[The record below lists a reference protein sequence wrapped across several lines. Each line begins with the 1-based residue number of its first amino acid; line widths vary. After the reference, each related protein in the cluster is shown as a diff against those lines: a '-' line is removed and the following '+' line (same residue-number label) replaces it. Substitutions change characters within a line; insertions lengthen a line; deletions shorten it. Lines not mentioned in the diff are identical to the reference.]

1 MLMEFIQDAQYAL
14 RQFRRSPGFVAITV
28 FTLALGIGA
37 SAAVF
42 SIADRAMF
50 QQLPYAQAEKLVAV
64 GILVPIEPREFMFGF
79 SYFTLRREQKPFSA
93 VTSWSGIADCDITES
108 GAVRLSCAQVE
119 SSFLRTFGIA
129 PLLGDDFTTN
139 DDHPNSPRVALLS
152 YGLWQSRY
160 GSDPGVVGK
169 TFMLDGQPVRILG
182 VLPREFELPTLA
194 HADLLVPQRMD
205 ESGRGGGAGRAVR
218 VFGRLRDGVSPAN
231 AIDQLQPLLA
241 EIIHSAPPNFQK
253 EIRLSVR
260 PLRDYQTHEVRLT
273 LWVLLAAVAAFLAIA
288 CANVANLFLARAVS
302 RRPEMA
308 VRAALGAGRGRL
320 IRQTLT
326 ESLVLAL
333 AGGAAGCALAWA
345 TLRIVRSAAGVQVP
359 RLAEAVLDGRVLF
372 FAFAAAVLSGII
384 FGLAPAWTLPRG
396 QDLVRVRTSG
406 SSRSRLSQALVSFQI
421 AGSLVLLTASGLLL
435 HALWNLERVRLG
447 MDVEQVY
454 AAQITLGRSSYVAN
468 PEKRTLFFEA
478 LEQRLARLPGVNSLG
493 VSDSLPPSGGM
504 RAVPYFILQAE
515 GRPQTGTGSGG
526 MVGWRA
532 VTPEY
537 FSALRI
543 PILRGRPFTEADR
556 SSGEDVVILNAVLAK
571 RLFGTVE
578 AEGRR
583 MRLSQDSHWY
593 TVVGVAANVKGVV
606 NNALNGAVEV
616 SDDPE
621 YYVVRLH
628 APDAGIPDGGP
639 GAPLHAAV
647 ILRSSMPQAALAGF
661 VRSAVADLDP
671 AVPVNLVPMQDRV
684 SQLVATPRFDA
695 LLLTGFGALS
705 LVLAAVGLLGV
716 ISFLVSRQTREIGVR
731 MALGATPRSVVFL
744 FLGKAARW
752 TLAGAFIG
760 LAGSFWV
767 AKLLRGM
774 LFEVPG
780 FDPVAWVLALIILL
794 SIAALAAWIPARRAS
809 RVDPMVAL
817 RYE

>member
-1 MLMEFIQDAQYAL
+1 MLMEFIRDVRYAL
-14 RQFRRSPGFVAITV
+14 RQFRRSPGFVAIAIL
-28 FTLALGIGA
+28 TLALGIGA
-37 SAAVF
+37 TSSVF

-50 QQLPYAQAEKLVAV
+50 QPLPYSQPEKLVAV
-64 GILVPIEPREFMFGF
+64 GMLVPIEPREFMFGF
-79 SYFTLRREQKPFSA
+79 SYFTFRREQEPFSA
-93 VTSWSGIADCDITES
+93 VTSWSGLTDCDISES

-129 PLLGDDFTTN
+129 PLLGGDFTPN

-160 GSDPGVVGK
+160 GGDPAVVGK
-169 TFMLDGQPVRILG
+169 TFMLDGQAVRISG

-205 ESGRGGGAGRAVR
+205 ESGQGGGAGRAVR
-218 VFGRLRDGVSPAN
+218 VFGRLKDGVSPTQAME
-231 AIDQLQPLLA
+231 QLQPFLA
-241 EIIHSAPPNFQK
+241 EFIHSAPPNFQK

-260 PLRDYQTHEVRLT
+260 LLRDYQTHEVRLT

-288 CANVANLFLARAVS
+288 CANVANLFLARGAS
-302 RRPEMA
+302 RAPEMA

-320 IRQTLT
+320 IRQLVT
-326 ESLVLAL
+326 ESIVLGL

-345 TLRIVRSAAGVQVP
+345 ELRFLRSAVGVQVP
-359 RLAEAVLDGRVLF
+359 RLAEAALDGRVLL
-372 FAFAAAVLSGII
+372 FAFAAALLSGIL
-384 FGLAPAWTLPRG
+384 FGLAPAWNLPRV
-396 QDLVRVRTSG
+396 QDLVGARTGG
-406 SSRSRLSQALVSFQI
+406 SSRPRLSQALVSFQI

-447 MDVEQVY
+447 MDAEQVY
-454 AAQITLGRSSYVAN
+454 AAQITLGRSSYSAS

-478 LEQRLARLPGVNSLG
+478 IEQRLARLPGVTSLA
-493 VSDSLPPSGGM
+493 VTDSLPPSGGM

-515 GRPQTGTGSGG
+515 GKPQSQTGTGG

-537 FSALRI
+537 FSALHI
-543 PILRGRPFTEADR
+543 PILRGRPFTEEDR
-556 SSGEDVVILNAVLAK
+556 RSGEDVVILNALLAQ
-571 RLFGTVE
+571 RLFGTVN
-578 AEGRR
+578 ADGRR
-583 MRLSQDSHWY
+583 VRLSQDSHWY
-593 TVVGVAANVKGVV
+593 TVVGVSANVIGVV
-606 NNALNGAVEV
+606 NNARNGGVEV
-616 SDDPE
+616 SEDPE
-621 YYVVRLH
+621 YEIVRLH

-661 VRSAVADLDP
+661 VRGAVAELDP
-671 AVPVNLVPMQDRV
+671 AVPVNLVAMEDRV

-695 LLLTGFGALS
+695 QLLTAFGALS

-731 MALGATPRSVVFL
+731 MALGATPRSVILL

-752 TLAGAFIG
+752 TIAGACIG
-760 LAGSFWV
+760 LTGSYWV
-767 AKLLRGM
+767 ATLLKGL
-774 LFEVPG
+774 LFEVPR
-780 FDPVAWVLALIILL
+780 FDVLTWLLALIILL
-794 SIAALAAWIPARRAS
+794 CVSGLAAWIPARRAS